1 MQETPSVQG
10 GSGDGNE
17 VPSLLGIIEG
27 AVKAA
32 QKTREVTRVTPC
44 TLKTEEWLQIEQ
56 KGYPELAS
64 PEYLALNHRP
74 HPVSG

>member
-17 VPSLLGIIEG
+17 VPLLLGIIEG

-32 QKTREVTRVTPC
+32 QKTRGHSGD
-44 TLKTEEWLQIEQ
+44 TL
-56 KGYPELAS
+56 YPENCGVAS
-64 PEYLALNHRP
+64 D
-74 HPVSG
+74 